1 MKRILLL
8 VLISVFLNI
17 HSYAQH
23 LTYSDFMRLAKNDR
37 WSIVHDFLSSK
48 GFVYSGKKSLKIVW
62 SRNCTITVFSNDGAL
77 EWSNDPFYEIVI
89 IETQKEINSRIV
101 NYYFPFETTYNTFLQ
116 TVKNNG
122 YKYNHEDISD
132 DNISTT
138 YFKVNKIRGKEYM
151 DMFIFHSRKNNQ
163 FYISY
168 FPPFDIED
176 YERQNSE
183 IKSNQNVDADR
194 YKNEYAEGDI
204 GSPIIDGLDG
214 YGLEY
219 FPTAK
224 CPGPGTV
231 VVRVIV
237 SPRGIVTKATIVGGS
252 NNNNRAREICINLA
266 KKTRFCVPSTQTSDK
281 IGTITYTVK

>member
-1 MKRILLL
+1 
-8 VLISVFLNI
+8 
-17 HSYAQH
+17 
-23 LTYSDFMRLAKNDR
+23 
-37 WSIVHDFLSSK
+37 
-48 GFVYSGKKSLKIVW
+48 
-62 SRNCTITVFSNDGAL
+62 
-77 EWSNDPFYEIVI
+77 
-89 IETQKEINSRIV
+89 
-101 NYYFPFETTYNTFLQ
+101 
-116 TVKNNG
+116 
-122 YKYNHEDISD
+122 
-132 DNISTT
+132 
-138 YFKVNKIRGKEYM
+138 
-151 DMFIFHSRKNNQ
+151 MFIFHSRKNNQ